1 MATHNRIWRLA
12 STAELSNRS
21 WLRRRIPFVC
31 HWQRDL
37 SEAGVESNSTSWT
50 FTFGVP
56 LLALGVLAVMM
67 IAALL
72 SPDRGGP
79 TVWSVLLVLL
89 AALPWVQWLMLGD
102 NGPTYSFGIL
112 ALAPVFLL
120 ALGRWFFDPFSLG
133 SDLASPLIAFPC
145 LLVAALIIAFGERQ
159 MAIVSTVVCYLVFGG
174 PLIAAWLTS
183 DDVGGFAV
191 MTWNLIFL
199 MTAIA
204 AYAMLL
210 SYRTSRAVNEARE
223 AQAWKAANEERRQVA
238 RDVHDVLAHTL
249 SVTMLHVTAARM
261 AVLRSDPE
269 QAIEALEEAE
279 RHGRSSLTDVRRIV
293 RLLRSDDSSALA
305 APQPGLADVE
315 HLIEGYRSA
324 GLPIEFSL
332 SIAGEQRAPL
342 AETAMF
348 RVLQEALT
356 NAARHGSG
364 PASVS
369 LTVSDGEMSLRVAN
383 PIGKTSPKRSQ
394 GSGLIGMRERIT
406 AAGGSFEAGDRQG
419 RWEVCAVVPNGAAG

>member
-1 MATHNRIWRLA
+1 MATHNRSWRLA
-12 STAELSNRS
+12 TGAELRERS

-37 SEAGVESNSTSWT
+37 GEAGVETNPSWT

-56 LLALGVLAVMM
+56 LLALSVLAAMSIAAMLSPDKGGPTIWGLGLVALAAVPWAQWLILGDDGPSYPFGVLA
-67 IAALL
+67 
-72 SPDRGGP
+72 
-79 TVWSVLLVLL
+79 
-89 AALPWVQWLMLGD
+89 LG
-102 NGPTYSFGIL
+102 
-112 ALAPVFLL
+112 PVFLL

-145 LLVAALIIAFGERQ
+145 LLVVALIVAFGPRR
-159 MAIVSTVVCYLVFGG
+159 MAIVSAVVGYLALGG
-174 PLIAAWLTS
+174 PMIAAWLTS

-199 MTAIA
+199 MTVIA

-210 SYRTSRAVNEARE
+210 SYRTSTAVNEARE
-223 AQAWKAANEERRQVA
+223 AKARQAATEDRRQVA

-261 AVLRSDPE
+261 AVLRSDSA

-293 RLLRSDDSSALA
+293 RLLRSDDSSALDA
-305 APQPGLADVE
+305 SQPGLADVE
-315 HLIEGYRSA
+315 NLIAGYRAA
-324 GLPIEFSL
+324 GLPIEFSM
-332 SIAGEQRAPL
+332 SVSGESRAPL
-342 AETAMF
+342 AEAAMF

-356 NAARHGSG
+356 NAARHGG
-364 PASVS
+364 GAASVALS
-369 LTVSDGEMSLRVAN
+369 MTDTEMSLQVAN
-383 PIGKTSPKRSQ
+383 PIGRPVNRKSQ
-394 GSGLIGMRERIT
+394 GSGLIGMRERIA
-406 AAGGSFEAGDRQG
+406 AAGGTFEVGDRDGQ
-419 RWEVCAVVPNGAAG
+419 WQVNAVVPNGANP